1 MYAQTHYGLIG
12 GSSVA
17 DMVQGINSS
26 QRANARI
33 IEREFTAAGFGPPV
47 VAAAIINAIAESALN
62 NAAVG
67 DSGASVGLFQLHER
81 GGGRGMT
88 VQERMDPTKNTKRI
102 IQEAFAAPSFMSL
115 VRSGDTNVKRL
126 AASFST
132 YVERPADKPGN
143 EIRRAAMVDRYFG
156 TSANR
161 ISGMTK
167 RFSISG
173 MAKRPR
179 WLTVAL
185 VGTSL
190 AMFGVAIYTLR
201 KDK

>member
-1 MYAQTHYGLIG
+1 MYGNYGLIG

-17 DMVQGINSS
+17 DMAQGLNST
-26 QRANARI
+26 QRYNAKV

-47 VAAAIINAIAESALN
+47 VAAAIINALAESALN
-62 NAAVG
+62 SAAVG

-81 GGGRGMT
+81 GGGRGMS

-102 IQEAFAAPSFMSL
+102 IQEAFAAPGFMAL
-115 VRSGDTNVKRL
+115 VRSGDTDIKRL
-126 AASFST
+126 TAAFST

-143 EIRRAAMVDRYFG
+143 EVRRAAMVDRYFG
-156 TSANR
+156 ASANR

-173 MAKRPR
+173 MSKRPK
-179 WLTVAL
+179 WLTYAIA
-185 VGTSL
+185 GTSL
-190 AMFGVAIYTLR
+190 AMVGVAIYTLR
-201 KDK
+201 KGK